1 MTLFKALIKA
11 LRPKQWIK
19 NGLLLVAI
27 VFSERYLDVDAW
39 VHVLAG
45 VALFCMLSSSGYLVN
60 DLKDVEADRAHPK
73 KSSRPIASG
82 ALPVPVAW
90 GAVLVLMIGG
100 LAGSFALNTHFGIA
114 AVTYLFITLSYS
126 NFFKHTAI
134 LDVML
139 LSSGFIVRA
148 VAVAEAISVASSPWF
163 LVCIAFGAL
172 FIGLIKRLAE
182 IRLLKDDAASHRKA
196 LEEYSEPLLLQ
207 LISITTAC
215 SLISYALYTFSGA
228 STRWMMLTLPIV
240 IFAVFRYLLL
250 VSMQGEGGEPSQTLL
265 EDRPLLGSVVAF
277 LVVSIVAMKMGHVG

>member
-1 MTLFKALIKA
+1 VKILKALLKA

-27 VFSERYLDVDAW
+27 VFSERYMDVDAW
-39 VHVLAG
+39 MNVSFG
-45 VALFCMLSSSGYLVN
+45 VAMFCMLSSAGYLVN

-73 KSSRPIASG
+73 KQFRPIASG
-82 ALPVPVAW
+82 DLPS
-90 GAVLVLMIGG
+90 G
-100 LAGSFALNTHFGIA
+100 LAWATVVVFILAGLSGAFALHTRFGIA
-114 AVTYLFITLSYS
+114 AITYLFITLSYS

-148 VAVAEAISVASSPWF
+148 VAGAEAIQVPSSPWF

-182 IRLLKDDAASHRKA
+182 IRLLKEDAGSHRKA

-215 SLISYALYTFSGA
+215 SLISYALYTFEGA
-228 STRWMMLTLPIV
+228 STQWMMLTLPIV

-250 VSMQGEGGEPSQTLL
+250 VSMEGEGGEPSSTLL
-265 EDRPLLGSVVAF
+265 KDKALLLSVLAF
-277 LVVSIVAMKMGHVG
+277 LVTSIVAMKLGNAG

>member
-27 VFSERYLDVDAW
+27 VFSERYLDLDAW
-39 VHVLAG
+39 MKVSAG

-60 DLKDVEADRAHPK
+60 DLKDVEADRGHPK
-73 KSSRPIASG
+73 KKFRPIASG
-82 ALPVPVAW
+82 ELPVGVAW
-90 GAVLVLMIGG
+90 AAVAVLVAGG

-148 VAVAEAISVASSPWF
+148 VAGAEAIGVASSPWF
-163 LVCIAFGAL
+163 LTCIAFGAL

-182 IRLLKDDAASHRKA
+182 IRLLKDEAGAHRKA

-215 SLISYALYTFSGA
+215 SLISYALYTFEGA
-228 STRWMMLTLPIV
+228 ATQWMMLTLPIV

-250 VSMQGEGGEPSQTLL
+250 VSMEGEGGEPSSTLL
-265 EDRPLLGSVVAF
+265 KDKPLLLSVVAF
-277 LVVSIVAMKMGHVG
+277 LAVSIVAMKLGHAG

>member
-1 MTLFKALIKA
+1 MKLLKALIKA

-27 VFSERYLDVDAW
+27 VFSEKYTDLHAW
-39 VHVLAG
+39 VQVGIG
-45 VALFCMLSSSGYLVN
+45 VTMFCMLSSAGYLVN
-60 DLKDVEADRAHPK
+60 DLKDVAADRGHPK
-73 KSSRPIASG
+73 KKFRPIASG
-82 ALPVPVAW
+82 DLPTGVAW
-90 GAVLVLMIGG
+90 ATVAVFIVGG
-100 LAGSFALNTHFGIA
+100 LAGAFALHTRFGIA
-114 AVTYLFITLSYS
+114 AITYLTITLSYS

-148 VAVAEAISVASSPWF
+148 VAGAEAIEVTSSPWF

-182 IRLLKDDAASHRKA
+182 IRLLKDDAAAHRKA
-196 LEEYSEPLLLQ
+196 LEEYSEPLLMQ

-215 SLISYALYTFSGA
+215 SLISYALYTFEGA
-228 STRWMMLTLPIV
+228 STPWMMLTLPIV

-250 VSMQGEGGEPSQTLL
+250 VSMEGEGGEPSSTLL
-265 EDRPLLGSVVAF
+265 KDKALLLSVAAF
-277 LVVSIVAMKMGHVG
+277 LATSIIALNLGHAG

>member
-1 MTLFKALIKA
+1 MSLLKALIKA
-11 LRPKQWIK
+11 LRPKQWVK

-27 VFSERYLDVDAW
+27 VFSERYLELDAW
-39 VHVLAG
+39 LHVSAG
-45 VALFCMLSSSGYLVN
+45 VALFCMLSSAGYLVN
-60 DLKDVEADRAHPK
+60 DLKDVEADRGHPK
-73 KSSRPIASG
+73 KKFRPIASG
-82 ALPVPVAW
+82 ALPGGAAWATVA
-90 GAVLVLMIGG
+90 VFVVGG
-100 LAGSFALNTHFGIA
+100 LTGAFLLHTRFGIA

-148 VAVAEAISVASSPWF
+148 VAGAEAIQVASSPWF
-163 LVCIAFGAL
+163 LTCIAFGAL

-182 IRLLKDDAASHRKA
+182 IRLLKEDAGAHRKA

-215 SLISYALYTFSGA
+215 SLISYALYTFEGSP
-228 STRWMMLTLPIV
+228 TPWMMLTLPIV

-250 VSMQGEGGEPSQTLL
+250 VSMEGEGGEPSSTLL
-265 EDRPLLGSVVAF
+265 KDKPLLLSVFAFVGVAIAA
-277 LVVSIVAMKMGHVG
+277 LNLGQAG